1 MVLKQFTKNDN
12 GFVCECCG
20 YKVEKLG
27 YTSRDHCPN
36 CLVSK
41 HVDVFPGDRQNKC
54 AGLMIPT
61 GISVLKDGYIIE
73 YTCSK
78 CGEHHRNKSAED
90 DNFDT
95 ILSAMNKSY
104 KVERFLA
111 KK

>member
-1 MVLKQFTKNDN
+1 MALKQFTKNDN

-61 GISVLKDGYIIE
+61 SISVLKDGYIIE

-95 ILSAMNKSY
+95 ILSVMNKSY